1 MFICTSC
8 GESVTETKSYNQ
20 GINIIPMPDMMTTT
34 EGQFKLTN
42 KTVLYAQDAEAKTV
56 AEFFATKLR
65 TSTGYSLPVNTAPAG
80 QGGINLAINPGL
92 DTNEEGYT
100 LEVTP
105 EVIYVQG
112 KTARGLFYGMQSLMQ
127 LFPAEVESPV
137 KVNGIAWTAPAVT
150 IKDEPRFEYRG
161 IMLDPCRHFMPV
173 EYVKKYLDVI
183 ALFKI
188 NTMHWH
194 LTDDQG
200 WRIEIKK
207 YPKLTE
213 IGSKRVEGEG
223 YEYGGYYTQEEIK
236 EVVAY
241 AAERFIDV
249 IPEIEVP
256 GHEMAAIAAYPEL
269 SCKGEP
275 VTPRIVWGV
284 EDIVLCAGKDE
295 VFEFFENVIEEVV
308 PLFPG
313 QYFHIGGDECP
324 KRSWEKCPLCQ
335 KRIREEG
342 LKADKHHTAEE
353 RLQSYF
359 VQRIEKI
366 VNKHGKKMIGW
377 DEILE
382 GGLAPTAIVMS
393 WQGEEGGIAA
403 AGMDHEVIM
412 TPASNG
418 MYIDQF
424 EGDPKIEPVSIGG
437 YTLLE
442 RIYNYNPTPDTLV
455 KTGKDH
461 YVKGVQCN
469 TWSEYMYTEELRE
482 YRVFPR
488 IIALSEIA
496 WTQLER
502 KDYKDFERRID
513 NALVRLDGH
522 NINYHIPMP
531 EQPNGSCNF
540 VAFTD
545 KVTIPFKTSRPM
557 RMVYTTD
564 GSDPTPQSTSYI
576 DPLEFTEPATL
587 KIRSILPSGKMSPVR
602 VITIEKQS
610 LAPAIEVANPKPGL
624 KMTKTYGYYLNVDGL
639 SDAEIWQTITIQSLR
654 EITNQEKVDWGISIR
669 DFKPYAAIATGYIEI
684 PEDGV
689 YYFSS
694 DNEEVWIDN
703 KLLINNRGEVKRFS
717 RNDKSV
723 ALAKG
728 LHEIKIVY
736 LGHIIGGWPT
746 IWSDG
751 SVSIRKED
759 AEQFTK
765 VSSDMLFF

>member
-1 MFICTSC
+1 MRNVLLSALVCIFICTSC
-8 GESVTETKSYNQ
+8 RESVTETKSYNQ
-20 GINIIPMPDMMTTT
+20 GINIIPMPNMMTTT

-56 AEFFATKLR
+56 AEFFAAKLR
-65 TSTGYSLPVNTAPAG
+65 TSTGYSLPVNTASAS
-80 QGGINLAINPGL
+80 QGGINLSINPGL
-92 DTNEEGYT
+92 ATNDEGYT

-150 IKDEPRFEYRG
+150 IKDEPRFAYRG

-213 IGSKRVEGEG
+213 IGSKRIEGEG

-295 VFEFFENVIEEVV
+295 VFDFFENVIEEVV
-308 PLFPG
+308 QLFPS

-366 VNKHGKKMIGW
+366 VNKHGKKNDW
-377 DEILE
+377 
-382 GGLAPTAIVMS
+382 
-393 WQGEEGGIAA
+393 
-403 AGMDHEVIM
+403 
-412 TPASNG
+412 
-418 MYIDQF
+418 
-424 EGDPKIEPVSIGG
+424 
-437 YTLLE
+437 
-442 RIYNYNPTPDTLV
+442 LV
-455 KTGKDH
+455 
-461 YVKGVQCN
+461 
-469 TWSEYMYTEELRE
+469 
-482 YRVFPR
+482 
-488 IIALSEIA
+488 
-496 WTQLER
+496 
-502 KDYKDFERRID
+502 
-513 NALVRLDGH
+513 
-522 NINYHIPMP
+522 
-531 EQPNGSCNF
+531 
-540 VAFTD
+540 
-545 KVTIPFKTSRPM
+545 
-557 RMVYTTD
+557 
-564 GSDPTPQSTSYI
+564 
-576 DPLEFTEPATL
+576 
-587 KIRSILPSGKMSPVR
+587 
-602 VITIEKQS
+602 
-610 LAPAIEVANPKPGL
+610 
-624 KMTKTYGYYLNVDGL
+624 
-639 SDAEIWQTITIQSLR
+639 
-654 EITNQEKVDWGISIR
+654 
-669 DFKPYAAIATGYIEI
+669 
-684 PEDGV
+684 
-689 YYFSS
+689 
-694 DNEEVWIDN
+694 
-703 KLLINNRGEVKRFS
+703 
-717 RNDKSV
+717 
-723 ALAKG
+723 
-728 LHEIKIVY
+728 
-736 LGHIIGGWPT
+736 
-746 IWSDG
+746 
-751 SVSIRKED
+751 
-759 AEQFTK
+759 
-765 VSSDMLFF
+765 

>member
-1 MFICTSC
+1 MQKQKQLQS
-8 GESVTETKSYNQ
+8 
-20 GINIIPMPDMMTTT
+20 
-34 EGQFKLTN
+34 
-42 KTVLYAQDAEAKTV
+42 
-56 AEFFATKLR
+56 FFATKLR

-80 QGGINLAINPGL
+80 LGRINLAINPGL

-137 KVNGIAWTAPAVT
+137 KVNGVAWIAPAVT
-150 IKDEPRFEYRG
+150 IKDEPRFGYRG

-173 EYVKKYLDVI
+173 ENVKKYLDVI

-213 IGSKRVEGEG
+213 IGSKRIEGEG
-223 YEYGGYYTQEEIK
+223 YKYGGYYTQEEIK

-241 AAERFIDV
+241 AAERFIEV

-269 SCKGEP
+269 SCKGET

-366 VNKHGKKMIGW
+366 VNKHGKK
-377 DEILE
+377 
-382 GGLAPTAIVMS
+382 
-393 WQGEEGGIAA
+393 
-403 AGMDHEVIM
+403 
-412 TPASNG
+412 N
-418 MYIDQF
+418 
-424 EGDPKIEPVSIGG
+424 
-437 YTLLE
+437 
-442 RIYNYNPTPDTLV
+442 
-455 KTGKDH
+455 
-461 YVKGVQCN
+461 
-469 TWSEYMYTEELRE
+469 
-482 YRVFPR
+482 
-488 IIALSEIA
+488 
-496 WTQLER
+496 
-502 KDYKDFERRID
+502 
-513 NALVRLDGH
+513 
-522 NINYHIPMP
+522 
-531 EQPNGSCNF
+531 
-540 VAFTD
+540 
-545 KVTIPFKTSRPM
+545 
-557 RMVYTTD
+557 
-564 GSDPTPQSTSYI
+564 
-576 DPLEFTEPATL
+576 
-587 KIRSILPSGKMSPVR
+587 
-602 VITIEKQS
+602 
-610 LAPAIEVANPKPGL
+610 
-624 KMTKTYGYYLNVDGL
+624 
-639 SDAEIWQTITIQSLR
+639 
-654 EITNQEKVDWGISIR
+654 DW
-669 DFKPYAAIATGYIEI
+669 
-684 PEDGV
+684 
-689 YYFSS
+689 
-694 DNEEVWIDN
+694 
-703 KLLINNRGEVKRFS
+703 
-717 RNDKSV
+717 
-723 ALAKG
+723 
-728 LHEIKIVY
+728 
-736 LGHIIGGWPT
+736 LG
-746 IWSDG
+746 
-751 SVSIRKED
+751 
-759 AEQFTK
+759 
-765 VSSDMLFF
+765 